1 MQNERKGCSK
11 MKWLKSNAPD
21 SDVVVFSRIS
31 LARNLNDVPF
41 KTKMSQ
47 DIKKS
52 TVKKLYAAMKNSE
65 LAEEFNLI
73 DLNNVSSIKA
83 ISYAE
88 RELISPEFA
97 GEKGSFLLSQNE
109 DASVMLCEEDHIK
122 ITTFAPGLG
131 ADEAYKTAENI
142 DDVFLSRMK
151 IAFNDRLGFLTAS
164 PTNIGTGLKVSV
176 LLHLPAIRAN
186 DAIDSLR
193 STVSRLSLSLVPW
206 YGEGGAYYMLTNQ
219 ISLGITEKSAIDNI
233 TAVTMQIIRQERNL
247 REVIK
252 GSEAWEDKL
261 YRSYGILKMARR
273 LNYSEALEHISNLRL
288 GAALGIFDMKLSD
301 VDILTNSIANGTLL
315 SDYQCENDP
324 DKVEK
329 LRAQAIQKVLV

>member
-1 MQNERKGCSK
+1 
-11 MKWLKSNAPD
+11 MKWLRANASD

-31 LARNLNDVPF
+31 LARNLNDIPF
-41 KTKMSQ
+41 KIKMSQ

-65 LAEEFNLI
+65 LAGEFNLI
-73 DLNNVSSIKA
+73 DLNNVSPIKA

-88 RELISPEFA
+88 KELISPEFA
-97 GEKGSFLLSQNE
+97 SEKGSFLISQKE

-122 ITTFAPGLG
+122 ITTFAPGLN
-131 ADEAYKTAENI
+131 AEEAYKTAEDI

-151 IAFNDRLGFLTAS
+151 IAFDERLGFLTAS

-176 LLHLPAIRAN
+176 LLHLPAIMAN

-219 ISLGITEKSAIDNI
+219 ITLGITEKAAIDNI

-252 GSEAWEDKL
+252 GSEAWEDKM

-273 LNYSEALEHISNLRL
+273 IKYSEALDHISNVRL
-288 GAALGIFDMKLSD
+288 GAALGIFDMKLNEI
-301 VDILTNSIANGTLL
+301 DILTNSIANGTLL
-315 SDYQCENDP
+315 SDYECENDP
-324 DKVEK
+324 DKVDR
-329 LRAQAIQKVLV
+329 LRAGTIQKILA